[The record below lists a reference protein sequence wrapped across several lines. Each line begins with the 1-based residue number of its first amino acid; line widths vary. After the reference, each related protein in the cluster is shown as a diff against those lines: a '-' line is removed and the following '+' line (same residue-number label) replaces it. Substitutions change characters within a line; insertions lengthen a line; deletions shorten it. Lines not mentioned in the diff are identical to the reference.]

1 MDADEADAL
10 RPGDQVIR
18 RVNPCTL
25 GGFTA
30 EVGETY
36 TVKHSLTPVNPGLVL
51 VEDPEGH
58 TFSPLKFDRV
68 EPVRTMLNLQPG
80 DYILRLV
87 RRVLQCAGTARDPA
101 RARRGRAEHRGPHRG
116 PGSPIPG
123 RVVMSAGKITVTVTD
138 EDGTVLATVHT
149 SKRNAERRVNNR
161 LTDEPHL
168 PALSLAEAALFH
180 AAPDECP
187 FDCDYCRS

>member
-80 DYILRLV
+80 DYILRLPGGV
-87 RRVLQCAGTARDPA
+87 TALQASWGIEP
-101 RARRGRAEHRGPHRG
+101 
-116 PGSPIPG
+116 
-123 RVVMSAGKITVTVTD
+123 
-138 EDGTVLATVHT
+138 GTVCTFKAYTFTQTGGIKGLII
-149 SKRNAERRVNNR
+149 
-161 LTDEPHL
+161 
-168 PALSLAEAALFH
+168 
-180 AAPDECP
+180 DECP
-187 FDCDYCRS
+187 DPTYDWSVGSFSVLGPPEPETEELSTEDLIEALAARYQGESS